1 MTKRLRQL
9 RSLFTT
15 EPLGRSLGAKLIGLK
30 RGWAVVSAVAKDDL
44 LVSVGMVQGGVIAA
58 VADYAGVYA
67 AMSVIPAGHTPAAQL
82 NINFLRP
89 ISAGEDIVAVARVVD
104 ETRTTV
110 AVAFEVTGAASRR
123 KALGTIL
130 FFKPRHP

>member
-1 MTKRLRQL
+1 MNQRLKQL

-15 EPLGRSLGAKLIGLK
+15 EPLGRSLGARLIGLK
-30 RGWAVVSAVAKDDL
+30 RGWAAVSAVARNDL
-44 LVSVGMVQGGVIAA
+44 LVSVGIVQGGVIAA

-67 AMSVIPAGHTPAAQL
+67 AMSVIPAGHTPAARI

-110 AVAFEVTGAASRR
+110 SVAFEVTGAAVRR

-130 FFKPRHP
+130 FVKPRRR